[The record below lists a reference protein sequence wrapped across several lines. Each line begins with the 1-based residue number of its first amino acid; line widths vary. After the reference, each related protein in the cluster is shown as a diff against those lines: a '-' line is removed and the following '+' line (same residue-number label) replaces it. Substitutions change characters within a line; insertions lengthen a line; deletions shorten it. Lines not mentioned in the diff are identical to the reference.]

1 MCTFE
6 HIWNMEKGQDGAIY
20 GDYIFRF
27 DAKGEGKVY
36 SAAEKK
42 MISTFSLGQLDVLVP
57 HSNAVCFGTE
67 FYQEQDEF
75 PLMYSNIYN
84 NYSKEEDRLEGVCCV
99 YRLTRE
105 GKEFQA
111 TLVQV
116 IRIGF
121 VEELDYWKS
130 LEGTGDVRPYGNFV
144 VDTDHKKLYAF
155 TMRDKE
161 MITRYF
167 SFALPK
173 LAEGEYSEAYGVNVV
188 TLQISDIETQFDCPY
203 SRYIQGACCHENK
216 IYSVEGFSND
226 ENPPKMRII
235 DLEAKREVKII
246 DFYEMGLKVEAE
258 FVDFYKDQLYY
269 SSADGCVYWFKEY

>member
-167 SFALPK
+167 AFALPK

-269 SSADGCVYWFKEY
+269 SSADGCVYWFPEI